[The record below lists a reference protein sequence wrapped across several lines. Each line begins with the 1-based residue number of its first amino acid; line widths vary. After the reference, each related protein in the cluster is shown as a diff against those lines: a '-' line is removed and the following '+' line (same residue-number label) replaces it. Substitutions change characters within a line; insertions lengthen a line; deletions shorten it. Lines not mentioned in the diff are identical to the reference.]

1 MFGSRVGAGCAR
13 ARISLQQLTA
23 ARTHVA
29 GSIVSVKYKRGSQE
43 LTTSLV
49 RACTTELADKKR
61 MFELL

>member
-1 MFGSRVGAGCAR
+1 
-13 ARISLQQLTA
+13 LQQLTA

>member
-1 MFGSRVGAGCAR
+1 MGAGCAR
-13 ARISLQQLTA
+13 ARISLQLTA